1 MPVIGTQLA
10 LSFHQRNIQNQTI
23 MAFFKEFKEF
33 ALKGN
38 VMDMAV
44 GVIIG
49 GAFGKIVSSLVNDIL
64 MPPIG
69 ALLGNTD
76 FSHLRV
82 DISKVRDVTS
92 GAVQGVGKMVGGG
105 SGIIAEPA
113 ADPIYWNYGAFIQ
126 QCVDFTILALCVFLM
141 VKLMNKLIKKRD
153 SVPAPEPAP
162 TKEEL
167 LLREI
172 RDLLRER
179 TKE

>member
-1 MPVIGTQLA
+1 
-10 LSFHQRNIQNQTI
+10 

-49 GAFGKIVSSLVNDIL
+49 GAFGKIVSSLVNDII

-76 FSHLRV
+76 FSNLRI
-82 DISKVRDVTS
+82 DLSRVRDLS
-92 GAVQGVGKMVGGG
+92 SSAVSRVGELVNG
-105 SGIIAEPA
+105 SEAVIAQPAAEPVW
-113 ADPIYWNYGAFIQ
+113 WNYGAFIQ
-126 QCVDFTILALCVFLM
+126 QCVDFTILAFCIFMM
-141 VKLMNKLIKKRD
+141 VKLMNRMVRKKEAA
-153 SVPAPEPAP
+153 PAPAPAP

-167 LLREI
+167 LLTEI
-172 RDLLRER
+172 RDLLKNRKR
-179 TKE
+179 D

>member
-1 MPVIGTQLA
+1 
-10 LSFHQRNIQNQTI
+10 

-76 FSHLRV
+76 FSQLRL

-92 GAVQGVGKMVGGG
+92 SAVQTVTGGG
-105 SGIIAEPA
+105 TEAAEA
-113 ADPIYWNYGAFIQ
+113 AAAVEPIYWNYGAFIQ

-141 VKLMNKLIKKRD
+141 VKLMNRLIRKKEAAPA
-153 SVPAPEPAP
+153 PAPEPP
-162 TKEEL
+162 KPSKEEL
-167 LLREI
+167 LLTEI
-172 RDLLRER
+172 RDLL
-179 TKE
+179 KEQKK

>member
-1 MPVIGTQLA
+1 
-10 LSFHQRNIQNQTI
+10 

-38 VMDMAV
+38 VIDMAV

-49 GAFGKIVSSLVNDIL
+49 GAFGKIVSSLVDDIL

-76 FSHLRV
+76 FSRLRI

-92 GAVQGVGKMVGGG
+92 NAVQSVGGLMSKG
-105 SGIIAEPA
+105 GGDGIVAAPA
-113 ADPIYWNYGAFIQ
+113 AEPIYWNYGAFIQ

-141 VKLMNKLIKKRD
+141 VKLMNKLIRKRAEAP
-153 SVPAPEPAP
+153 VPEPAP

-179 TKE
+179 K